1 MLECVKYRIL
11 VTAIGLSRLPKQCHY
26 YTFLKFF
33 FRFFSLFQR
42 PFISDNVK
50 GTIKEA
56 SNCFLILSNKS
67 LKIRYAN
74 FFRSFPALYWDKF
87 VKKRV
92 RQKFSENF
100 DFDAISNILGM
111 EKSAIQQDD
120 SENKGIV
127 SLYVF

>member
-1 MLECVKYRIL
+1 
-11 VTAIGLSRLPKQCHY
+11 LSYVQDPK
-26 YTFLKFF
+26 
-33 FRFFSLFQR
+33 
-42 PFISDNVK
+42 
-50 GTIKEA
+50 KEA
-56 SNCFLILSNKS
+56 SKCYLILLNKS
-67 LKIRYAN
+67 IKIRYVN
-74 FFRSFPALYWDKF
+74 VFRSFPALYWDKF

-127 SLYVF
+127 SL